1 MYLTPAQIKG
11 RIKNV
16 AKQNGSDPITLLR
29 IYMMERFL
37 ERITYSKY
45 KDDFIVKGGI
55 LVTSMIGIS
64 MRSTMDIDT
73 TIRNF
78 DLTKEETTRIVN
90 EIKDISL
97 DDHIEFILNDVSD
110 IMDNMEYPGI
120 RIHMDA
126 KLENLIVPIK
136 IDISTG
142 DVITPREIRYEY
154 PLLLEDKSIQLWSY
168 NLETILAEKIQ
179 TILSRGLLNTRMRDF
194 YDVTTLFDRY
204 NDQIN
209 YNDLLLAFDKTCSKR
224 ETLSLLEHYE
234 EILCSISED
243 STLQNLWKNYCR
255 KYKYASHIEFSTSL
269 EVIKN
274 DSSKIAV
281 VHKQMME
288 LKSGGAAELTA
299 SVDRNYT
306 LPFIGDFRQ
315 LISDNSELFN
325 SAPKIKNLIEEFL
338 NNQEET
344 AYYPYIYVRWLDDT
358 KAKQINVKIVFN
370 YYDMKYIQMHNMQS
384 SSRLTKERMEY
395 AIEYLF
401 ESGSFSKGER
411 I

>member
-204 NDQIN
+204 NDSIN
-209 YNDLLLAFDKTCSKR
+209 YNDLSLAIDKTCRKR
-224 ETLSLLEHYE
+224 ETLSVLEHYE

-255 KYKYASHIEFSTSL
+255 KYKYASHIEFSTNL
-269 EVIKN
+269 EIIKQLM
-274 DSSKIAV
+274 S
-281 VHKQMME
+281 QMLE
-288 LKSGGAAELTA
+288 
-299 SVDRNYT
+299 
-306 LPFIGDFRQ
+306 
-315 LISDNSELFN
+315 
-325 SAPKIKNLIEEFL
+325 IE
-338 NNQEET
+338 
-344 AYYPYIYVRWLDDT
+344 
-358 KAKQINVKIVFN
+358 
-370 YYDMKYIQMHNMQS
+370 
-384 SSRLTKERMEY
+384 
-395 AIEYLF
+395 
-401 ESGSFSKGER
+401 
-411 I
+411 

>member
-16 AKQNGSDPITLLR
+16 SKQNGSDPITLLR

-142 DVITPREIRYEY
+142 DVITPREVRYEY

-204 NDQIN
+204 NDSIN
-209 YNDLLLAFDKTCSKR
+209 YNDLSLAFDKTCRKR
-224 ETLSLLEHYE
+224 ETPSVLEHYE

-255 KYKYASHIEFSTSL
+255 KYKYASHIEFSTNL
-269 EVIKN
+269 EIIKQLM
-274 DSSKIAV
+274 S
-281 VHKQMME
+281 QMLE
-288 LKSGGAAELTA
+288 
-299 SVDRNYT
+299 
-306 LPFIGDFRQ
+306 
-315 LISDNSELFN
+315 
-325 SAPKIKNLIEEFL
+325 IE
-338 NNQEET
+338 
-344 AYYPYIYVRWLDDT
+344 
-358 KAKQINVKIVFN
+358 
-370 YYDMKYIQMHNMQS
+370 
-384 SSRLTKERMEY
+384 
-395 AIEYLF
+395 
-401 ESGSFSKGER
+401 
-411 I
+411 

>member
-78 DLTKEETTRIVN
+78 DLTKEETTRIVS

-97 DDHIEFILNDVSD
+97 DDHIEFILNDISD

-255 KYKYASHIEFSTSL
+255 KYKYASHIEFSTNL
-269 EVIKN
+269 EIIKQLM
-274 DSSKIAV
+274 S
-281 VHKQMME
+281 QMLE
-288 LKSGGAAELTA
+288 
-299 SVDRNYT
+299 
-306 LPFIGDFRQ
+306 
-315 LISDNSELFN
+315 
-325 SAPKIKNLIEEFL
+325 IE
-338 NNQEET
+338 
-344 AYYPYIYVRWLDDT
+344 
-358 KAKQINVKIVFN
+358 
-370 YYDMKYIQMHNMQS
+370 
-384 SSRLTKERMEY
+384 
-395 AIEYLF
+395 
-401 ESGSFSKGER
+401 
-411 I
+411 

>member
-73 TIRNF
+73 SIRNF
-78 DLTKEETTRIVN
+78 DLTKEETTRIVS

-255 KYKYASHIEFSTSL
+255 KYKYASHIEFSTNL
-269 EVIKN
+269 EIIKQLM
-274 DSSKIAV
+274 S
-281 VHKQMME
+281 QMLE
-288 LKSGGAAELTA
+288 
-299 SVDRNYT
+299 
-306 LPFIGDFRQ
+306 
-315 LISDNSELFN
+315 
-325 SAPKIKNLIEEFL
+325 IE
-338 NNQEET
+338 
-344 AYYPYIYVRWLDDT
+344 
-358 KAKQINVKIVFN
+358 
-370 YYDMKYIQMHNMQS
+370 
-384 SSRLTKERMEY
+384 
-395 AIEYLF
+395 
-401 ESGSFSKGER
+401 
-411 I
+411 

>member
-179 TILSRGLLNTRMRDF
+179 TIPSRGLLNTRMRDF

-255 KYKYASHIEFSTSL
+255 KYKYASHIEFSTNL
-269 EVIKN
+269 EIIKQLM
-274 DSSKIAV
+274 S
-281 VHKQMME
+281 QMLE
-288 LKSGGAAELTA
+288 
-299 SVDRNYT
+299 
-306 LPFIGDFRQ
+306 
-315 LISDNSELFN
+315 
-325 SAPKIKNLIEEFL
+325 IE
-338 NNQEET
+338 
-344 AYYPYIYVRWLDDT
+344 
-358 KAKQINVKIVFN
+358 
-370 YYDMKYIQMHNMQS
+370 
-384 SSRLTKERMEY
+384 
-395 AIEYLF
+395 
-401 ESGSFSKGER
+401 
-411 I
+411 

>member
-78 DLTKEETTRIVN
+78 DLTKEETTRIIN

-154 PLLLEDKSIQLWSY
+154 SLLLEDKSIQLWSY

-194 YDVTTLFDRY
+194 YDITTLFDRY
-204 NDQIN
+204 NDSIN
-209 YNDLLLAFDKTCSKR
+209 YNDLSLAFDKTC
-224 ETLSLLEHYE
+224 
-234 EILCSISED
+234 
-243 STLQNLWKNYCR
+243 
-255 KYKYASHIEFSTSL
+255 
-269 EVIKN
+269 
-274 DSSKIAV
+274 
-281 VHKQMME
+281 
-288 LKSGGAAELTA
+288 
-299 SVDRNYT
+299 
-306 LPFIGDFRQ
+306 
-315 LISDNSELFN
+315 
-325 SAPKIKNLIEEFL
+325 
-338 NNQEET
+338 
-344 AYYPYIYVRWLDDT
+344 
-358 KAKQINVKIVFN
+358 
-370 YYDMKYIQMHNMQS
+370 
-384 SSRLTKERMEY
+384 TKERHFLY
-395 AIEYLF
+395 
-401 ESGSFSKGER
+401 
-411 I
+411 

>member
-73 TIRNF
+73 TIPNF

-142 DVITPREIRYEY
+142 DVITPREVRYEY

-204 NDQIN
+204 NDSIN
-209 YNDLLLAFDKTCSKR
+209 YNDLSLAFDKTCRKR
-224 ETLSLLEHYE
+224 EKLSLLEHYE

-255 KYKYASHIEFSTSL
+255 KYKYASHIEFSTNL
-269 EVIKN
+269 EIIKQLM
-274 DSSKIAV
+274 S
-281 VHKQMME
+281 QMLE
-288 LKSGGAAELTA
+288 
-299 SVDRNYT
+299 
-306 LPFIGDFRQ
+306 
-315 LISDNSELFN
+315 
-325 SAPKIKNLIEEFL
+325 IE
-338 NNQEET
+338 
-344 AYYPYIYVRWLDDT
+344 
-358 KAKQINVKIVFN
+358 
-370 YYDMKYIQMHNMQS
+370 
-384 SSRLTKERMEY
+384 
-395 AIEYLF
+395 
-401 ESGSFSKGER
+401 
-411 I
+411 

>member
-154 PLLLEDKSIQLWSY
+154 PLLLENKSIQLWSY

-204 NDQIN
+204 NDSIN
-209 YNDLLLAFDKTCSKR
+209 YNDLSLAFDKTCRKR
-224 ETLSLLEHYE
+224 ETLSVQCH
-234 EILCSISED
+234 
-243 STLQNLWKNYCR
+243 
-255 KYKYASHIEFSTSL
+255 
-269 EVIKN
+269 
-274 DSSKIAV
+274 
-281 VHKQMME
+281 
-288 LKSGGAAELTA
+288 
-299 SVDRNYT
+299 
-306 LPFIGDFRQ
+306 
-315 LISDNSELFN
+315 
-325 SAPKIKNLIEEFL
+325 
-338 NNQEET
+338 
-344 AYYPYIYVRWLDDT
+344 
-358 KAKQINVKIVFN
+358 
-370 YYDMKYIQMHNMQS
+370 
-384 SSRLTKERMEY
+384 
-395 AIEYLF
+395 
-401 ESGSFSKGER
+401 
-411 I
+411 

>member
-1 MYLTPAQIKG
+1 MYLTPTQIKG

-78 DLTKEETTRIVN
+78 DLTKEETTKIIN

-110 IMDNMEYPGI
+110 IMDDMEYPGI

-126 KLENLIVPIK
+126 KLENLVVPIK

-142 DVITPREIRYEY
+142 DVITPGEVRYDY

-194 YDVTTLFDRY
+194 YDVTTLFNRY
-204 NDQIN
+204 KDLIN
-209 YNDLLLAFDKTCSKR
+209 YNDLSLAFDRTCRKR

-234 EILCSISED
+234 EILSSISED
-243 STLQNLWKNYCR
+243 SILQNLWKNYCR
-255 KYKYASHIEFSTSL
+255 KYKYASHIEFSTNI
-269 EVIKN
+269 EI
-274 DSSKIAV
+274 
-281 VHKQMME
+281 
-288 LKSGGAAELTA
+288 LKHLMH
-299 SVDRNYT
+299 
-306 LPFIGDFRQ
+306 
-315 LISDNSELFN
+315 
-325 SAPKIKNLIEEFL
+325 
-338 NNQEET
+338 
-344 AYYPYIYVRWLDDT
+344 
-358 KAKQINVKIVFN
+358 QI
-370 YYDMKYIQMHNMQS
+370 
-384 SSRLTKERMEY
+384 L
-395 AIEYLF
+395 AIE
-401 ESGSFSKGER
+401 
-411 I
+411 

>member
-204 NDQIN
+204 NDSIN
-209 YNDLLLAFDKTCSKR
+209 YNDLSLAFDKTCRKR
-224 ETLSLLEHYE
+224 ETLSVLEHYE

-255 KYKYASHIEFSTSL
+255 KYKYASHIEFSTNL
-269 EVIKN
+269 EIIKQLMSQMLEIEWNNILIVCIVRMKWFVLNMCSQWLQNEYIIYIN
-274 DSSKIAV
+274 DLGYKI
-281 VHKQMME
+281 
-288 LKSGGAAELTA
+288 
-299 SVDRNYT
+299 
-306 LPFIGDFRQ
+306 I
-315 LISDNSELFN
+315 
-325 SAPKIKNLIEEFL
+325 
-338 NNQEET
+338 QE
-344 AYYPYIYVRWLDDT
+344 I
-358 KAKQINVKIVFN
+358 IV
-370 YYDMKYIQMHNMQS
+370 
-384 SSRLTKERMEY
+384 
-395 AIEYLF
+395 
-401 ESGSFSKGER
+401 
-411 I
+411 

>member
-78 DLTKEETTRIVN
+78 DLTKEETTRIIN

-154 PLLLEDKSIQLWSY
+154 SLLLEDKSIQLWSY

-179 TILSRGLLNTRMRDF
+179 TILSRGLLNTRIRDF

-204 NDQIN
+204 NDSIN
-209 YNDLLLAFDKTCSKR
+209 YNDLSLAFDKTC
-224 ETLSLLEHYE
+224 
-234 EILCSISED
+234 
-243 STLQNLWKNYCR
+243 
-255 KYKYASHIEFSTSL
+255 
-269 EVIKN
+269 
-274 DSSKIAV
+274 
-281 VHKQMME
+281 
-288 LKSGGAAELTA
+288 
-299 SVDRNYT
+299 
-306 LPFIGDFRQ
+306 
-315 LISDNSELFN
+315 
-325 SAPKIKNLIEEFL
+325 
-338 NNQEET
+338 
-344 AYYPYIYVRWLDDT
+344 
-358 KAKQINVKIVFN
+358 
-370 YYDMKYIQMHNMQS
+370 
-384 SSRLTKERMEY
+384 TKERHFLYWSIMKKYY
-395 AIEYLF
+395 AQ
-401 ESGSFSKGER
+401 
-411 I
+411 

>member
-78 DLTKEETTRIVN
+78 DLTKEETTRIIN

-154 PLLLEDKSIQLWSY
+154 SLLLENKSIQLWSY

-204 NDQIN
+204 NDSIN
-209 YNDLLLAFDKTCSKR
+209 YNDLSLAFDKTC
-224 ETLSLLEHYE
+224 
-234 EILCSISED
+234 
-243 STLQNLWKNYCR
+243 
-255 KYKYASHIEFSTSL
+255 
-269 EVIKN
+269 
-274 DSSKIAV
+274 
-281 VHKQMME
+281 
-288 LKSGGAAELTA
+288 
-299 SVDRNYT
+299 
-306 LPFIGDFRQ
+306 
-315 LISDNSELFN
+315 
-325 SAPKIKNLIEEFL
+325 
-338 NNQEET
+338 
-344 AYYPYIYVRWLDDT
+344 
-358 KAKQINVKIVFN
+358 
-370 YYDMKYIQMHNMQS
+370 
-384 SSRLTKERMEY
+384 TKERHFLY
-395 AIEYLF
+395 
-401 ESGSFSKGER
+401 
-411 I
+411 

>member
-78 DLTKEETTRIVN
+78 DLTKEETTRIIN

-120 RIHMDA
+120 RIHMNS

-142 DVITPREIRYEY
+142 DVITPREVRYEY

-194 YDVTTLFDRY
+194 YDITTLFNRY
-204 NDQIN
+204 KDSIN
-209 YNDLLLAFDKTCSKR
+209 YNDLSLAFDKTCRKR
-224 ETLSLLEHYE
+224 ETLSLLEQYE

-255 KYKYASHIEFSTSL
+255 KYKYASHIEFSTNL
-269 EVIKN
+269 EIIKQLM
-274 DSSKIAV
+274 SK
-281 VHKQMME
+281 M
-288 LKSGGAAELTA
+288 L
-299 SVDRNYT
+299 
-306 LPFIGDFRQ
+306 
-315 LISDNSELFN
+315 
-325 SAPKIKNLIEEFL
+325 
-338 NNQEET
+338 
-344 AYYPYIYVRWLDDT
+344 
-358 KAKQINVKIVFN
+358 
-370 YYDMKYIQMHNMQS
+370 
-384 SSRLTKERMEY
+384 
-395 AIEYLF
+395 
-401 ESGSFSKGER
+401 
-411 I
+411 

>member
-142 DVITPREIRYEY
+142 DVITPREVRYEY

-204 NDQIN
+204 NDSIN
-209 YNDLLLAFDKTCSKR
+209 YNDLSLAFDKTCRKR
-224 ETLSLLEHYE
+224 ETLSVLEHYE

-255 KYKYASHIEFSTSL
+255 KYKYASHIEFSTNL
-269 EVIKN
+269 EIIKQLMSQMLEIEWNNILIVCIVRMKWFVLNMYSQWLQNEYIIYIN
-274 DSSKIAV
+274 DLGYKI
-281 VHKQMME
+281 
-288 LKSGGAAELTA
+288 
-299 SVDRNYT
+299 
-306 LPFIGDFRQ
+306 I
-315 LISDNSELFN
+315 
-325 SAPKIKNLIEEFL
+325 
-338 NNQEET
+338 QE
-344 AYYPYIYVRWLDDT
+344 I
-358 KAKQINVKIVFN
+358 IV
-370 YYDMKYIQMHNMQS
+370 
-384 SSRLTKERMEY
+384 
-395 AIEYLF
+395 
-401 ESGSFSKGER
+401 
-411 I
+411 

>member
-1 MYLTPAQIKG
+1 MYLTPTQIKG

-64 MRSTMDIDT
+64 IRSTMDIDT

-78 DLTKEETTRIVN
+78 DLTKEETTKIIN

-110 IMDNMEYPGI
+110 IMDDMEYPGI

-126 KLENLIVPIK
+126 KLENLVVPIK

-142 DVITPREIRYEY
+142 DVITPGEVRYDY

-194 YDVTTLFDRY
+194 YDVTTLFNRY
-204 NDQIN
+204 KDLIN
-209 YNDLLLAFDKTCSKR
+209 YNDLSLAFDRTCRKR

-234 EILCSISED
+234 EILSSISED
-243 STLQNLWKNYCR
+243 SILQNLWKNYCR
-255 KYKYASHIEFSTSL
+255 KYKYASHIKFSTNI
-269 EVIKN
+269 EI
-274 DSSKIAV
+274 
-281 VHKQMME
+281 
-288 LKSGGAAELTA
+288 LKHLM
-299 SVDRNYT
+299 
-306 LPFIGDFRQ
+306 
-315 LISDNSELFN
+315 
-325 SAPKIKNLIEEFL
+325 
-338 NNQEET
+338 NQ
-344 AYYPYIYVRWLDDT
+344 IL
-358 KAKQINVKIVFN
+358 
-370 YYDMKYIQMHNMQS
+370 
-384 SSRLTKERMEY
+384 
-395 AIEYLF
+395 AIE
-401 ESGSFSKGER
+401 
-411 I
+411 

>member
-142 DVITPREIRYEY
+142 DVITPREVRYEY

-204 NDQIN
+204 NDSIN
-209 YNDLLLAFDKTCSKR
+209 YNDLSLAFDKTCRKR

-255 KYKYASHIEFSTSL
+255 KYKYASHIEFSTNL
-269 EVIKN
+269 EIIK
-274 DSSKIAV
+274 
-281 VHKQMME
+281 
-288 LKSGGAAELTA
+288 
-299 SVDRNYT
+299 
-306 LPFIGDFRQ
+306 Q
-315 LISDNSELFN
+315 LL
-325 SAPKIKNLIEEFL
+325 AL
-338 NNQEET
+338 NNNFYLHVYFFSLLQS
-344 AYYPYIYVRWLDDT
+344 PV
-358 KAKQINVKIVFN
+358 Q
-370 YYDMKYIQMHNMQS
+370 QSPGSMH
-384 SSRLTKERMEY
+384 R
-395 AIEYLF
+395 F
-401 ESGSFSKGER
+401 
-411 I
+411 

>member
-255 KYKYASHIEFSTSL
+255 KYKYASHIEFSTNL
-269 EVIKN
+269 EIIKQLM
-274 DSSKIAV
+274 S
-281 VHKQMME
+281 QMLE
-288 LKSGGAAELTA
+288 
-299 SVDRNYT
+299 
-306 LPFIGDFRQ
+306 
-315 LISDNSELFN
+315 
-325 SAPKIKNLIEEFL
+325 IE
-338 NNQEET
+338 
-344 AYYPYIYVRWLDDT
+344 
-358 KAKQINVKIVFN
+358 
-370 YYDMKYIQMHNMQS
+370 
-384 SSRLTKERMEY
+384 
-395 AIEYLF
+395 
-401 ESGSFSKGER
+401 
-411 I
+411 

>member
-16 AKQNGSDPITLLR
+16 AKQNESDPITLLR

-78 DLTKEETTRIVN
+78 DLTKEETTRIIN

-97 DDHIEFILNDVSD
+97 DDHIEFILNDVSE

-120 RIHMDA
+120 RIHMNS

-142 DVITPREIRYEY
+142 DVITPREVRYEY

-194 YDVTTLFDRY
+194 YDITTLFNRY
-204 NDQIN
+204 KDSIN
-209 YNDLLLAFDKTCSKR
+209 YNDLSLAFDKTCRKR

-243 STLQNLWKNYCR
+243 STLQNYGKIIVANINML
-255 KYKYASHIEFSTSL
+255 
-269 EVIKN
+269 VIL
-274 DSSKIAV
+274 S
-281 VHKQMME
+281 
-288 LKSGGAAELTA
+288 
-299 SVDRNYT
+299 
-306 LPFIGDFRQ
+306 
-315 LISDNSELFN
+315 
-325 SAPKIKNLIEEFL
+325 FL
-338 NNQEET
+338 
-344 AYYPYIYVRWLDDT
+344 
-358 KAKQINVKIVFN
+358 QI
-370 YYDMKYIQMHNMQS
+370 
-384 SSRLTKERMEY
+384 
-395 AIEYLF
+395 
-401 ESGSFSKGER
+401 
-411 I
+411 

>member
-120 RIHMDA
+120 RIHMDV

-255 KYKYASHIEFSTSL
+255 KYKYASHIEFSTNL
-269 EVIKN
+269 EIIKQLM
-274 DSSKIAV
+274 S
-281 VHKQMME
+281 QMLE
-288 LKSGGAAELTA
+288 
-299 SVDRNYT
+299 
-306 LPFIGDFRQ
+306 
-315 LISDNSELFN
+315 
-325 SAPKIKNLIEEFL
+325 IE
-338 NNQEET
+338 
-344 AYYPYIYVRWLDDT
+344 
-358 KAKQINVKIVFN
+358 
-370 YYDMKYIQMHNMQS
+370 
-384 SSRLTKERMEY
+384 
-395 AIEYLF
+395 
-401 ESGSFSKGER
+401 
-411 I
+411 

>member
-1 MYLTPAQIKG
+1 MYLTPTQIKG

-45 KDDFIVKGGI
+45 KDNFIVKGGI

-78 DLTKEETTRIVN
+78 DLTKEEATRIVN

-126 KLENLIVPIK
+126 KLENLVVPIK

-142 DVITPREIRYEY
+142 DVITPREVIYDY

-194 YDVTTLFDRY
+194 YDVTTLFNRY
-204 NDQIN
+204 KDLIN
-209 YNDLLLAFDKTCSKR
+209 YNDLSLAFDRTCRKR

-234 EILCSISED
+234 EILSSISED
-243 STLQNLWKNYCR
+243 SILQNLWKNYCR
-255 KYKYASHIEFSTSL
+255 KYKYASHIKFSTNI
-269 EVIKN
+269 EI
-274 DSSKIAV
+274 
-281 VHKQMME
+281 
-288 LKSGGAAELTA
+288 LKHLM
-299 SVDRNYT
+299 
-306 LPFIGDFRQ
+306 
-315 LISDNSELFN
+315 
-325 SAPKIKNLIEEFL
+325 
-338 NNQEET
+338 NQ
-344 AYYPYIYVRWLDDT
+344 IL
-358 KAKQINVKIVFN
+358 
-370 YYDMKYIQMHNMQS
+370 
-384 SSRLTKERMEY
+384 
-395 AIEYLF
+395 AIE
-401 ESGSFSKGER
+401 
-411 I
+411 

>member
-110 IMDNMEYPGI
+110 IMDNMEYAGI

-204 NDQIN
+204 NDSIN
-209 YNDLLLAFDKTCSKR
+209 YNDISLAFDKHF
-224 ETLSLLEHYE
+224 E
-234 EILCSISED
+234 
-243 STLQNLWKNYCR
+243 
-255 KYKYASHIEFSTSL
+255 
-269 EVIKN
+269 
-274 DSSKIAV
+274 
-281 VHKQMME
+281 
-288 LKSGGAAELTA
+288 
-299 SVDRNYT
+299 
-306 LPFIGDFRQ
+306 
-315 LISDNSELFN
+315 
-325 SAPKIKNLIEEFL
+325 
-338 NNQEET
+338 
-344 AYYPYIYVRWLDDT
+344 
-358 KAKQINVKIVFN
+358 
-370 YYDMKYIQMHNMQS
+370 
-384 SSRLTKERMEY
+384 KERHFLY
-395 AIEYLF
+395 
-401 ESGSFSKGER
+401 
-411 I
+411 